1 MVFAAK
7 ISHLLHFVAKIYH
20 SHCSSIFPLVS
31 EFVPCFFIEFS
42 MVFIDLSMIFIDF
55 SMVFFNFPW
64 FSSIVPSIVP
74 LFSSIVQWFSSMFLC
89 FSSWRFVLTMLLLLL
104 LLLCCVVPSF
114 IPSFIPSFHSFLLSS
129 FLPSFLTP
137 SSHLPSTR
145 KRENKNPKEIALHDQ
160 RLSARQ
166 PVENMPRRSGQPQRF
181 YQGRHLLCLS
191 LVLAWQ
197 TQIST
202 RT

>member
-1 MVFAAK
+1 
-7 ISHLLHFVAKIYH
+7 
-20 SHCSSIFPLVS
+20 
-31 EFVPCFFIEFS
+31 
-42 MVFIDLSMIFIDF
+42 
-55 SMVFFNFPW
+55 MVFFN
-64 FSSIVPSIVP
+64 V
-74 LFSSIVQWFSSMFLC
+74 SMF
-89 FSSWRFVLTMLLLLL
+89 FFVALRVDDVVVVVAVVAAAAAALVM
-104 LLLCCVVPSF
+104 LCCSF
-114 IPSFIPSFHSFLLSS
+114 LHSFLSFFLAFFLPS
-129 FLPSFLTP
+129 FLPHTFLTP

-191 LVLAWQ
+191 LVLEWQ